1 MCWSLSDLHVLSVH
15 GDMSKISTT
24 NGELPCL
31 QARVIS
37 AENNNV
43 LIQVRCPSGLSTLTG
58 DDALKLA
65 DNIKHQL
72 TQVGFESASVRAF
85 KEEFDRISASMT
97 DSRTYL
103 LCSALESSLY
113 SDLGKLLPGMPRGVL
128 E

>member
-1 MCWSLSDLHVLSVH
+1 
-15 GDMSKISTT
+15 MSKISTT

>member
-43 LIQVRCPSGLSTLTG
+43 LIQVRCPSGLSMLTG
-58 DDALKLA
+58 DDALELA

-85 KEEFDRISASMT
+85 KEEFERILASKTDKELQAEFDRISESLT
-97 DSRTYL
+97 DQ
-103 LCSALESSLY
+103 EW
-113 SDLGKLLPGMPRGVL
+113 
-128 E
+128 